1 MMIAR
6 SLCYIISYRKQHNDY
21 SSYHTMSLQHV
32 MGSLILLS
40 LVIPAARGQQQN
52 GTGVLYN
59 RHPHTFSTST
69 PVLDSVESVSEGQ
82 CAVECLQRNGEGCV
96 GYNHLNQTSS
106 CQLLSSVSTSAQKT
120 LQQNS
125 VFAGR

>member
-1 MMIAR
+1 MRIAR
-6 SLCYIISYRKQHNDY
+6 SLCCIIPYQKQHNDN
-21 SSYHTMSLQHV
+21 SSYHTTLLQHV
-32 MGSLILLS
+32 MRSLILLS
-40 LVIPAARGQQQN
+40 LVIPATRGQQN